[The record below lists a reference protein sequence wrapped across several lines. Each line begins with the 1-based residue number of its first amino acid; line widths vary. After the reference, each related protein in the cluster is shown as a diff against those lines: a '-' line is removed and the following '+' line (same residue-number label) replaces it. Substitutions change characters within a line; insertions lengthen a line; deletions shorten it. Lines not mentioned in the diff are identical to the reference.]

1 MANIESIDEAV
12 EIIQDGSLENE
23 VKDALAYLMANDPSH
38 PYVVQYKQ
46 NPEAFMAGYA
56 QTMVNAY
63 EQSQDE
69 LSVLLDEDEL
79 RVQVDEE
86 DLENVK
92 NNEKSIEKA
101 VADSDEFDTERRAL
115 ENTTITGDDGQVLSE
130 KEQNDAREAF
140 YLAILENTKLVL
152 AGDSSYTRASEKDRE
167 TRATQIFRDSFRASF
182 AAMLESKVGP
192 QQEGESNREYKK
204 RVVETVAQADKPY
217 EISRAFV
224 AAQTSGVQNEIT
236 ARAKYYYYKSRM
248 AVGSAKSNLKKL
260 SGYFKEKSTKFGALM
275 NKLTHGAHEM
285 AMQTWKWAKMNKGQV
300 ATMTAMSVGAMV
312 GTMATGGAA
321 LVPAVYATAVSVTSW
336 IFPLTNRRNQ
346 MIADIKDEKVQGNI
360 DDWKGLKGIKKA
372 YQTMSK
378 KEKKKYYAMAGTM
391 SVVGVAGAGLMG
403 ATSGAAALA
412 QARLGTTVARVA
424 GASAVQG
431 GFLID
436 TDLEMKKA
444 KKALLAA
451 QAELAENPEDPKLN
465 KNVEKLFKDLADLK
479 KSRNAQ
485 RFGLGLTAGLGA
497 LSSWMMA
504 GNAAAHAA
512 DANGVPA
519 DSLAS
524 DTTHTS
530 GADVADV
537 ADAAPVAPEVSE
549 AQAYYENYEVPTEY
563 SEDLGITKN
572 DWRFLKNVLTGEFA
586 TAEGAEHLGGE
597 QVNSEAFFDQA
608 LRNVATYMHEHPEF
622 AEGKTPLKAL
632 NDIVR
637 RTAWSLIPEQSHADG
652 HLFTIGDFKFAQ
664 YNDEMK
670 DIWAIICNGY
680 DADVTMSAEELN
692 KAIEAVQ
699 SDGGLEGV
707 VGTRNVRM
715 VGLACQEAAFKRGPR
730 VHIHVPHDH
739 PVRVSTPTPL
749 EKTETVVDVP
759 QERVPLEKTETV
771 VDVPQERVPLEK
783 TETVVDVPQE
793 NIVSAQV
800 NDATGISGQGSGQL
814 PENTGNIYTQGNVA
828 VELDERGNPAAFV
841 GRMKQGHGR

>member
-1 MANIESIDEAV
+1 MANIKTIDEAV
-12 EIIQDGSLENE
+12 EIIQNGSWEDE
-23 VKDALAYLMANDPSH
+23 VKDALAYLMAHDPSH
-38 PYVVQYKQ
+38 PYVAQYNQ
-46 NPEAFMAGYA
+46 DSEAFMDDYA
-56 QTMVNAY
+56 QRMVNAY

-69 LSVLLDEDEL
+69 AH
-79 RVQVDEE
+79 VQVDEE
-86 DLENVK
+86 DPENVK
-92 NNEKSIEKA
+92 NNEESIEEAVEKA
-101 VADSDEFDTERRAL
+101 VANSDELNKEISAL
-115 ENTTITGDDGQVLSE
+115 NNTTITGDDGQVLSE

-140 YLAILENTKLVL
+140 YRAILENTKLVL
-152 AGDSSYTRASEKDRE
+152 AGDSRYTQASEKDRK

-182 AAMLESKVGP
+182 AAMLGAKAGLP
-192 QQEGESNREYKK
+192 QEGESNSEYVE
-204 RVVETVAQADKPY
+204 RVVETVAQADEPY
-217 EISRAFV
+217 EVSRASV
-224 AAQTSGVQNEIT
+224 AAQTSRVQNEIT

-321 LVPAVYATAVSVTSW
+321 LVPAVYAAAVSATSW

-530 GADVADV
+530 GADVAD
-537 ADAAPVAPEVSE
+537 AAPVAPEVSE

-652 HLFTIGDFKFAQ
+652 HLITIGEFKFAQ

-680 DADVTMSAEELN
+680 DADVTRSAEELN

-783 TETVVDVPQE
+783 TETMVDVPQE
-793 NIVSAQV
+793 NFVSAQV
-800 NDATGISGQGSGQL
+800 NDATGISGKGSGQL
-814 PENTGNIYTQGNVA
+814 PENKGNIYTQGNVS
-828 VELDERGNPAAFV
+828 VELDEKGNPAAFV
-841 GRMKQGHGR
+841 GRLKKGNGR